1 MAAALG
7 AGLDV
12 AEPSGNMVVDIGGG
26 TTDVAVLSLGGIVL
40 GESLRVAG
48 DKFDDAIVRYVR
60 RVYNLMIGERT
71 AEELKI
77 SIGTAYP
84 SDEEKNMDVRGRDMV
99 TGLPKTISLT
109 SSETLEA
116 LSEPVQ
122 AIVQC
127 VKGVLERTP
136 PELAADIIDK
146 GIVLTGGGALV
157 HGLDKLLS
165 QETGIPVYISE
176 NATTAV
182 ALGTGKALEY
192 LDKLKGKS
200 TLVSDVILRTE
211 RR

>member
-1 MAAALG
+1 
-7 AGLDV
+7 
-12 AEPSGNMVVDIGGG
+12 
-26 TTDVAVLSLGGIVL
+26 
-40 GESLRVAG
+40 
-48 DKFDDAIVRYVR
+48 
-60 RVYNLMIGERT
+60 
-71 AEELKI
+71 
-77 SIGTAYP
+77 
-84 SDEEKNMDVRGRDMV
+84 MV

-146 GIVLTGGGALV
+146 GIVLTGGGGALV